1 MNFEINSFISIL
13 TFLAGAGSAVWG
25 MVQWYAGAEKK
36 KYAAERDFQH
46 LRRNQEQMKESI
58 KHITTEIDLLSD
70 DMKTLT
76 ACFNLLL
83 NQSGQTVSGIL
94 GHRKPNPERHE
105 G

>member
-1 MNFEINSFISIL
+1 MNVEISSLISIA

-46 LRRNQEQMKESI
+46 LRRNQEQMKLAIE
-58 KHITTEIDLLSD
+58 HITKEIDLLSD

-76 ACFNLLL
+76 AVFNVLL
-83 NQSGQTVSGIL
+83 SKDGQTVSGIL
-94 GHRKPNPERHE
+94 GYRNQNLQEPK
-105 G
+105 